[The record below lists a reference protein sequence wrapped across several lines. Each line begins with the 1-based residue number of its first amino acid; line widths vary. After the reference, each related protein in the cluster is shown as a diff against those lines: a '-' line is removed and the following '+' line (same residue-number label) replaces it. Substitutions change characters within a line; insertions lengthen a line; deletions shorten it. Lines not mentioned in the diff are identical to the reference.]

1 MKLKTFKEA
10 TGIIEYTLTAD
21 LVFHYVMQQSQRAL
35 INLVCALKGIPLEM
49 VVSIEVMNPIDLNGN
64 VKETVMD
71 LKLVLNN
78 NEIINIELQMY
89 TDEYWISRSILYL
102 CRAYDSIKEGDNYSL
117 LKPTTH
123 ICITDK
129 DLIPNNDQF
138 YSKYLL
144 MNTITH
150 ELYSTDLGINVLQLN
165 HIDNAT
171 QDDIDNNLVYWAKL
185 FRATT
190 WEEFIALADGNEI
203 IEEVGD
209 LIFTLNTDDQSK
221 ELLEGRRRYREQL
234 ATSYA
239 AGEINATKKL
249 NSVIEEKDAIIA
261 DKDATIADNKA
272 TIADKN
278 ATIADKDATIADK
291 DATIAELQ
299 ARIKE
304 LEKSKDDSK
313 D

>member
-1 MKLKTFKEA
+1 M
-10 TGIIEYTLTAD
+10 
-21 LVFHYVMQQSQRAL
+21 
-35 INLVCALKGIPLEM
+35 
-49 VVSIEVMNPIDLNGN
+49 
-64 VKETVMD
+64 
-71 LKLVLNN
+71 
-78 NEIINIELQMY
+78 
-89 TDEYWISRSILYL
+89 
-102 CRAYDSIKEGDNYSL
+102 DNYSI

-123 ICITDK
+123 VCITDK
-129 DLIPNNDQF
+129 ELIEGNDEF

-144 MNTITH
+144 LNTKTH
-150 ELYSTDLGINVLQLN
+150 EPYSTDLGINVLQLN
-165 HIDNAT
+165 HTDNAT
-171 QDDIDNNLVYWAKL
+171 QNDIDNNLVYWAKL

-221 ELLEGRRRYREQL
+221 ELLEGHRRYREQL

-272 TIADKN
+272 TIADKD

-304 LEKSKDDSK
+304 LEANNN
-313 D
+313 